1 LTPLLGLGLPLKPAV
16 VAPDYLSWPSLP
28 VLLAVSIPG
37 VKTSR
42 DIALVEIDRQHLR
55 DRMTRYLDS
64 DTSDKEMAAL
74 SPPLMTKT
82 ARFDPVATRRSLVEL
97 GAGAGQIVRFAY
109 RPFDQR
115 YLFWHGKT
123 KLLDEKRE
131 ELFLLQGAS
140 NLFLTSRQR
149 AERQT
154 EGTPFYVSA
163 FLPDWHLTRPGAACF
178 PLWTGGTD
186 QNPQRDLAGIKGD
199 RVPNLSSESL
209 QYLQRLGV
217 NRLDP
222 DGTWHSLLF
231 MHALALGYSEAYLR
245 ENSDGLRQDW
255 PRIPLPATLTQLE
268 VSAALGR
275 RVAALLD
282 TEQPIAGV
290 TSGQVRPELKVL
302 GVPAVVSGEFD
313 AKLTAG
319 WGHAGKGGITM
330 PGRGRLTERH
340 FTDEEAA
347 CARLPEHLGGKTCD
361 VWLNDTAHWRNIP
374 EGVWDFHIGGYQVI
388 KKWLSYREFGL
399 LGRAL
404 TLDEVREV
412 TNMARRIAA
421 LLLLGPEL
429 DANYEAA
436 KTASSDWPA
445 PLKN

>member
-1 LTPLLGLGLPLKPAV
+1 
-16 VAPDYLSWPSLP
+16 
-28 VLLAVSIPG
+28 
-37 VKTSR
+37 
-42 DIALVEIDRQHLR
+42 
-55 DRMTRYLDS
+55 
-64 DTSDKEMAAL
+64 
-74 SPPLMTKT
+74 
-82 ARFDPVATRRSLVEL
+82 
-97 GAGAGQIVRFAY
+97 
-109 RPFDQR
+109 
-115 YLFWHGKT
+115 
-123 KLLDEKRE
+123 
-131 ELFLLQGAS
+131 
-140 NLFLTSRQR
+140 
-149 AERQT
+149 
-154 EGTPFYVSA
+154 
-163 FLPDWHLTRPGAACF
+163 
-178 PLWTGGTD
+178 
-186 QNPQRDLAGIKGD
+186 
-199 RVPNLSSESL
+199 
-209 QYLQRLGV
+209 
-217 NRLDP
+217 
-222 DGTWHSLLF
+222 
-231 MHALALGYSEAYLR
+231 
-245 ENSDGLRQDW
+245 
-255 PRIPLPATLTQLE
+255 
-268 VSAALGR
+268 
-275 RVAALLD
+275 VAALLD

-340 FTDEEAA
+340 FTDEEAP
-347 CARLPEHLGGKTCD
+347 CARLSEQLGGRTCD